1 MLSYELE
8 KMVLQY
14 INCEIT
20 IEQLEDWLVPRLPV
34 FLRLPHSSDS
44 DVVAAIELGLAEMS
58 DEIRNE
64 AEFREFLSDVL
75 REHSTTRVICP
86 PEQLYSTATS
96 SNNKVMSPILLS
108 PSAEFAMMVIDQ
120 QSYGST

>member
-14 INCEIT
+14 IRCEIT

-75 REHSTTRVICP
+75 REHSTRC
-86 PEQLYSTATS
+86 A
-96 SNNKVMSPILLS
+96 PIRQNLKWPTPL
-108 PSAEFAMMVIDQ
+108 
-120 QSYGST
+120 G